1 MTWPIPFRLGESTT
15 FGYSQSRKRRRRS
28 IRRCFIVGDVW
39 GAIMQ
44 LTGDQTE
51 AINHANGNLQLIACA
66 GSGKTEVVAQH
77 ITKLLTPA
85 SEGGMGL
92 NPGNVVA
99 FTFTEKAAAE
109 LKQRALDRCRERLP
123 GLVG

>member
-1 MTWPIPFRLGESTT
+1 
-15 FGYSQSRKRRRRS
+15 
-28 IRRCFIVGDVW
+28 
-39 GAIMQ
+39 MQ
-44 LTGDQTE
+44 LTGNQTE
-51 AINHANGNLQLIACA
+51 AINHAKGNLQLIACA

-92 NPGNVVA
+92 NPSNVVA

-123 GLVG
+123 GLVGMKPEQLEIAELKREVLRLKAERAILKNCR